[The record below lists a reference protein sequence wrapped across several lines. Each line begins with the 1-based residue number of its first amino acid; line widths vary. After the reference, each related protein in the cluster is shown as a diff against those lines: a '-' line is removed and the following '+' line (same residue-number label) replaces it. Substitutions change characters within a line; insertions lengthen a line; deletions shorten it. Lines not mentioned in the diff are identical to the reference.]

1 MLFFFAGFAWA
12 LWITRNKMTIEKT
25 FIKSPSDVIYM
36 AISLLQRWSMLLKEK
51 DRERVTQALEAIKE
65 WMKNFRPTTT
75 TATDV
80 FEI

>member
-1 MLFFFAGFAWA
+1 
-12 LWITRNKMTIEKT
+12 
-25 FIKSPSDVIYM
+25 M
-36 AISLLQRWSMLLKEK
+36 AISLLQRWSVLLKEK

-75 TATDV
+75 TAIDV